1 MQTHDFEMSHRR
13 GEPLEDPRSAWYF
26 GAQGSALRCVTGSTF
41 LALTERRL
49 PSGHMKTYYL
59 VYYGCN
65 EGI

>member
-1 MQTHDFEMSHRR
+1 MQTDDFEMSHRR

-49 PSGHMKTYYL
+49 PSGHRRS
-59 VYYGCN
+59 
-65 EGI
+65 